1 MHRARNLPL
10 VPVSVLCKLQ
20 DKKTILYLRKI
31 TKKINFVLQKNWKQ
45 LPVAKKIFVVRYSR
59 YEIENLVVRYGMR
72 SQEFPEEFVD
82 TPSQYQI
89 SYWNEI
95 ENDDTNNRKYD
106 RKVAQ
111 VRDSKI
117 EQIFYPLAETRDIS
131 YWILNR
137 LRYFLYRLQTFLQAL
152 LFFLNNKGNAIIFIH
167 LFLIV

>member
-1 MHRARNLPL
+1 
-10 VPVSVLCKLQ
+10 
-20 DKKTILYLRKI
+20 
-31 TKKINFVLQKNWKQ
+31 
-45 LPVAKKIFVVRYSR
+45 
-59 YEIENLVVRYGMR
+59 MR

-131 YWILNR
+131 Y
-137 LRYFLYRLQTFLQAL
+137 
-152 LFFLNNKGNAIIFIH
+152 
-167 LFLIV
+167 